1 VARGHIGLD
10 VGSTAVRAAEVAAG
24 DPPTLVRAAQVPLP
38 TGSVESGEVRNPGSV
53 AQAIRDLWHRGGYK
67 GKQVTMGVANQ
78 RVVVR
83 EVTVPALPPKE
94 LRESLPFQVQDLI
107 PIPVEDAVL
116 DFDVLDEFEQE
127 GARMVRLLV
136 VAAQREM
143 LSRLVES
150 AQEAGLDPV
159 GIDLVPFALIRA
171 VGGEDGLGLD
181 EADAGGEAIVDIGAD
196 VTNICVHER
205 GVARFVRILPSAGRD
220 VTTAVAGQLGI
231 TDEEAE
237 AMKRREPFE
246 GAPGEVVPGEVVP
259 GEVVRSAPEG
269 EAILRNRVSTLVEEI
284 RSSLDF
290 YRAQTPGAEVTRVL
304 VTGGGSKM
312 PGVLELLRERVGT
325 SVEPGHAF
333 GKVQVRLGMDEE
345 TRADAEPLLAVAVG
359 LALPQT

>member
-1 VARGHIGLD
+1 VARGRIGLD
-10 VGSTAVRAAEVAAG
+10 VGSTAVRAAEVVPG
-24 DPPTLVRAAQVPLP
+24 DPAVLIRAAQVPLP
-38 TGSVESGEVRNPGSV
+38 AGAVENGEVRDVGMV
-53 AQAIRDLWHRGGYK
+53 ASAIGDLWERGGFK
-67 GKQVTMGVANQ
+67 GKQVSMGVANQ

-94 LRESLPFQVQDLI
+94 LRQALPYQVQDLI
-107 PIPVEDAVL
+107 PIPVEEAVL

-127 GARMVRLLV
+127 GASMLRLLV

-143 LSRLVES
+143 LNRLVES
-150 AQEAGLDPV
+150 AQDAKLDPV
-159 GIDLVPFALIRA
+159 GVDLVPFALIRA
-171 VGGEDGLGLD
+171 VGREDGLGLD
-181 EADAGGEAIVDIGAD
+181 QTEAGGEAIVDIGAD

-231 TDEEAE
+231 SADEAE
-237 AMKRREPFE
+237 ALKR
-246 GAPGEVVPGEVVP
+246 GESGN
-259 GEVVRSAPEG
+259 GTANNPEG
-269 EAILRNRVSTLVEEI
+269 QVILRNRISNLVDEI

-290 YRAQTPGAEVTRVL
+290 YRAQTPEAEVTSVL

-312 PGVLELLRERVGT
+312 PGLLELLRERVGP
-325 SVEPGHAF
+325 SAGPGHAF

-345 TRADAEPLLAVAVG
+345 ARADAEPLLAVAVG

>member
-1 VARGHIGLD
+1 MARGRIGLD
-10 VGSTAVRAAEVAAG
+10 IGSTAVRAAEIVPG
-24 DPPTLVRAAQVPLP
+24 DPPALLRAAQVPLP
-38 TGSVESGEVRNPGSV
+38 EGAVESGEVRNPAAVS
-53 AQAIRDLWHRGGYK
+53 QAIRDLWQRGGLK

-94 LRESLPFQVQDLI
+94 LKQSLPFQVQDLI
-107 PIPVEDAVL
+107 PIPVDDAVL
-116 DFDVLDEFEQE
+116 DYDVLGELEQE
-127 GARMVRLLV
+127 GAKMQRLLV

-143 LSRLVES
+143 LNRLVE
-150 AQEAGLDPV
+150 AVQEAKLDPV

-171 VGGEDGLGLD
+171 VGQHDGLGLD
-181 EADAGGEAIVDIGAD
+181 ESEAGGEGIVDIGAD

-231 TDEEAE
+231 SDEEAE
-237 AMKRREPFE
+237 AMKRGQPAE
-246 GAPGEVVPGEVVP
+246 GSMA
-259 GEVVRSAPEG
+259 APEG
-269 EAILRNRVSTLVEEI
+269 MTIVRNRVSNLVDEI

-290 YRAQTPGAEVTRVL
+290 YRAQTPGAEVSRVL

-312 PGVLELLRERVGT
+312 PGLLDLLRERVGT
-325 SVEPGHAF
+325 TVEPGRAF
-333 GKVQVRLGMDEE
+333 GRVQVRLGMDEE

>member
-1 VARGHIGLD
+1 MARGRIGLD
-10 VGSTAVRAAEVAAG
+10 VGSTAVRAAEVMGG
-24 DPPTLVRAAQVPLP
+24 DPPALLRAAQVPLAE
-38 TGSVESGEVRNPGSV
+38 GAVESGEVRDPGAVS
-53 AQAIRDLWHRGGYK
+53 QAIRDLWQRGGIK
-67 GKQVTMGVANQ
+67 SKQVTMGVANQ

-83 EVTVPALPPKE
+83 EVTVPALPMKE
-94 LRESLPFQVQDLI
+94 LRQSLPFQVQDLI
-107 PIPVEDAVL
+107 PIPVDDAVL
-116 DFDVLDEFEQE
+116 DFDVLDELEQE
-127 GARMVRLLV
+127 GARMLRLLV

-143 LSRLVES
+143 LNRLVEC
-150 AQEAGLDPV
+150 AQEAKLDPV

-171 VGGEDGLGLD
+171 VGRDDGLGLD
-181 EADAGGEAIVDIGAD
+181 EAEAGGEAIVDIGAD

-205 GVARFVRILPSAGRD
+205 SVARFVRILPSAGRD

-237 AMKRREPFE
+237 AMKRGEPQE
-246 GAPGEVVPGEVVP
+246 G
-259 GEVVRSAPEG
+259 SLNAPEG
-269 EAILRNRVSTLVEEI
+269 ETIVRNRVSNLVDEI

-290 YRAQTPGAEVTRVL
+290 YRAQTPGADVTRVL

-312 PGVLELLRERVGT
+312 PGLLDLLRERVGT
-325 SVEPGHAF
+325 SVEPGRAF

>member
-1 VARGHIGLD
+1 
-10 VGSTAVRAAEVAAG
+10 
-24 DPPTLVRAAQVPLP
+24 
-38 TGSVESGEVRNPGSV
+38 VESGEVRNPAAVS
-53 AQAIRDLWHRGGYK
+53 QAIRDLWQRGEIK
-67 GKQVTMGVANQ
+67 SKQVTMGVANQ

-94 LRESLPFQVQDLI
+94 LRQSLPFQVQDLI
-107 PIPVEDAVL
+107 PIPVDDAVL
-116 DFDVLDEFEQE
+116 DFDVLDELEQE
-127 GARMVRLLV
+127 GAKMLRLLV

-143 LSRLVES
+143 LNKLVEC
-150 AQEAGLDPV
+150 AQDAKLDPV

-171 VGGEDGLGLD
+171 VGRDDGLGLD
-181 EADAGGEAIVDIGAD
+181 EAEAGGEAIVDIGAD

-237 AMKRREPFE
+237 AMKRGEPAE
-246 GAPGEVVPGEVVP
+246 GSPV
-259 GEVVRSAPEG
+259 APEG
-269 EAILRNRVSTLVEEI
+269 ETIVRNRVSNLVDEI

-290 YRAQTPGAEVTRVL
+290 YRAQTPGADVTRVL

-312 PGVLELLRERVGT
+312 PGLLELLRERVST
-325 SVEPGHAF
+325 TVEPGRAF
-333 GKVQVRLGMDEE
+333 GKVQVRLGMDEQ

>member
-1 VARGHIGLD
+1 MARGRIGLD

-24 DPPTLVRAAQVPLP
+24 DPPALLRAAQVPLP
-38 TGSVESGEVRNPGSV
+38 EGAVENGEVRNPTAVS
-53 AQAIRDLWHRGGYK
+53 QAIRDLWQRGGIK
-67 GKQVTMGVANQ
+67 AKQVTMGVANQ

-83 EVTVPALPPKE
+83 EVTVPALPAKE
-94 LRESLPFQVQDLI
+94 LRQSLAFQVQDLI

-116 DFDVLDEFEQE
+116 DYDVLDELEQE

-143 LSRLVES
+143 LNRLVEC
-150 AQEAGLDPV
+150 AQEAKLDPV
-159 GIDLVPFALIRA
+159 GIDLVPFALIRS
-171 VGGEDGLGLD
+171 VGQEDGLGLN
-181 EADAGGEAIVDIGAD
+181 EAEAGGEAIVDIGAD

-231 TDEEAE
+231 SEEEAE
-237 AMKRREPFE
+237 AMKRGEHSE
-246 GAPGEVVPGEVVP
+246 GSL
-259 GEVVRSAPEG
+259 SAPEG
-269 EAILRNRVSTLVEEI
+269 ATIVRNRVSNLVDEI

-290 YRAQTPGAEVTRVL
+290 YRAQTPGADVTRVL

-312 PGVLELLRERVGT
+312 PGLLELLRERVAT
-325 SVEPGHAF
+325 TVEPGRAF
-333 GKVQVRLGMDEE
+333 GKVQVRLGMDET